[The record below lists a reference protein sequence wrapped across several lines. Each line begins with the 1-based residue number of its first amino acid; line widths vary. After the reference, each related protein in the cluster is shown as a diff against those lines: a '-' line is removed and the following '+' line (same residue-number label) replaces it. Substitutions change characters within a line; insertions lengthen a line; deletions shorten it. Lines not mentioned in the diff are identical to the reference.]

1 MTSRPDVLA
10 HRVEGDDEPLL
21 LLNGGMMSLA
31 AWEPVAMRLRE
42 RFRVIRCDF
51 RGQLLSP
58 GPPPDSME
66 GHADDLLR
74 LLDHLAVPRAHVVGA
89 SFGAY
94 VALLLAARH
103 PSRVVSVVAAT
114 VTDHVED
121 GMGEGGVALRS
132 ACQAAL
138 AGGERG
144 VVFDLIVEAAY
155 SPAWREAHR
164 AELSA
169 RRPQVALLPDAW
181 FSGLLGLLSA
191 LERCDLR
198 PVLSRIGCPVL
209 VLAAGADA
217 IMPLA
222 RTEAVAKAIPGAE
235 LLVLPECGHA
245 LPVEREAEFV
255 RLTSEF
261 LQLAGA
267 TGRGS

>member
-1 MTSRPDVLA
+1 MTNRTDVLT
-10 HRVEGDDEPLL
+10 HRIDGEGWPLL
-21 LLNGGMMSLA
+21 LLNGGMMSFP
-31 AWEPVAMRLRE
+31 AWEPVATRLRE

-58 GPPPDSME
+58 GPPPGSME
-66 GHADDLLR
+66 GHADDLAR

-94 VALLLAARH
+94 AALLLAARH
-103 PSRVVSVVAAT
+103 PSRVASIVAAT
-114 VTDHVED
+114 VTDHVKD

-138 AGGERG
+138 AGGDRG
-144 VVFDLIVEAAY
+144 AVFDLIVEVAY
-155 SPAWREAHR
+155 SPAWREARR
-164 AELSA
+164 AEFSA
-169 RRPQVALLPDAW
+169 RRPQAAFLPDAW
-181 FSGLLGLLSA
+181 FSGLLGLLAA
-191 LERCDLR
+191 LEGCDLR

-209 VLAAGADA
+209 ILAAGADA

-235 LLVLPECGHA
+235 LLVFPECGHA
-245 LPVEREAEFV
+245 LPVERKAEFV

-261 LQLAGA
+261 LARAGA
-267 TGRGS
+267 AGRAS